1 MIGEYF
7 LRLFLNIDSI
17 SMSVCRYL
25 KWIEEVEKMFGGLDI
40 CAVKGVI
47 DNNSKEYITQVCKD
61 QVLTKLDN
69 YLFK

>member
-1 MIGEYF
+1 
-7 LRLFLNIDSI
+7 
-17 SMSVCRYL
+17 MSVCRYL